1 MIPVKADEKDFNYP
15 NFQTDQVLTAGHLNH
30 MFNFLDV
37 QERLTRT
44 NLVGIGIVCG
54 LKVTRSGD
62 GKTVTITKGTGV
74 TSHGY
79 LIAHGIENS
88 DDPVLYRK
96 YRNFDALKVR
106 TYDVFVNGNIQKYAL
121 WELIDKA
128 HEDTDDHNL
137 SNEFLSNKVCLL
149 FYEILDEQAK
159 NCDPLSCDDKG
170 VKVFINIRPLLISI
184 TDATTIINT
193 LNAKAGT
200 SGSGEVF
207 PGIFNLPDIKMPGF
221 DVPATSLETTSD
233 VYNAYRKIFT
243 KKLVEDTGEALNK
256 AFNTF
261 KGYLKGAVN
270 PFTNFNAKFGF
281 LHNGSIDGNSLLNFQ
296 YYYDFF
302 SDLLAAYNEWRESAL
317 RLTGLCTP
325 PEALFPRHLFLGTT
339 DNADEVSKSFY
350 RNYFIPSPIHT
361 VCSDKY
367 NDFLG
372 LFSRLERLISNL
384 KIPVPSVSGTASAD
398 ANIRIIPSLIG
409 SYALG
414 KRAIP
419 FYYTPD
425 EAGRSLL
432 KVWDPVK
439 TSKGKERQILS
450 YNPSYNTQDDFVR
463 NPLLYDLEPYNFFR
477 IEGHI
482 GKKYYSA
489 LASIQAVV
497 KKHRLPFNVIAVSVD
512 SLPGNVDQTLYACHF
527 NDLEAVYDE
536 LRAALLCRLCRILAC
551 IYKLPR
557 QSAEITE
564 KVKLIKSNLELIKGC
579 KDVLFYNQETFGYAY
594 EQLHPTLIKAKDSG
608 FEIIE
613 ALDKENLFKMMEAEK
628 AGVAVIAANMTNL
641 SDPSLAIFFT
651 KLIILLTKLSESLT
665 EQLSSFDYNLMNS
678 IVKKINT
685 LLQQAPRS
693 DNTVLKDIFASNQ
706 CLSDLLNLCD
716 VASFRSVY
724 SEYIRRT
731 GELKKMQSLKQF
743 STSHPGLRH
752 KGGVPEGGTFVMVYR
767 NIEVSAAAPAFEKDM
782 MLGDFI
788 VSEAA
793 VSAVKAAAKEK
804 AVSSAAKTKFTAK
817 KLALLKTQNSMMKA
831 KGMSD
836 QEIEEILG
844 ISISDLQEAVGVA
857 DDKTSWLGNGTV
869 IADFYL
875 PYQSNSDCPPVQYVV
890 NIPPPKITFS
900 LEKTN
905 YCNADTS
912 EYIFTTNPIAGKIV
926 TSQPDTVLDK
936 GNGLYSFI
944 PSKVIIPDGQN
955 NIVLSFTYTKDDQSQ
970 TITVTVYRMP
980 EVKIK
985 AVANP
990 MNPLEYSFSP
1000 EPADSVT
1007 TADWSF
1013 GDGTTASQISATH
1026 VYSNAGEYKI
1036 GLEVK
1041 NVECTAKSEDITIS
1055 VSEPEP
1061 VKVTIE
1067 QNEVCIDVKSVPF
1080 TITPAGGTLTGEAVT
1095 EKPAGSGKFI
1105 FIPSSVNL
1113 NGASKKQI
1121 TFNYTSPQGATATF
1135 SITVFDRPDGKTSFD
1150 TGILRLYLSFSGLV
1164 NTSVITADYGD
1175 GISETYT
1182 VTGLSNLTRIHSY
1195 AIGGIYTVKTT
1206 LVNGPCILHNEDIV
1220 VTIKDDQPAV
1230 KVCQSF
1236 NVPVEA
1242 YFKLRDSLLG
1252 SDEFRKSYAKEI
1264 ESVEEFFKAL
1274 SEELA
1279 GSGKVDLS
1287 FFEKHPVMPGWIRLL
1302 PVKPAASRTLSL
1314 QLLMIFISIIT
1325 IIACM
1330 QKEDISGNMMEL
1342 FKFIIAKLNEMGKLN
1357 AAEKEMVQKFIEYL
1371 KDEIDKLN
1379 SFGEAG
1385 IKQNYLN
1392 ALNELIDVLNQKL
1405 I

>member
-15 NFQTDQVLTAGHLNH
+15 NFQTDQILTASHLNH
-30 MFNFLDV
+30 MFNFLDI

-54 LKVTRSGD
+54 LKVSRSGD
-62 GKTVTITKGTGV
+62 GKAVTITKGTGV

-79 LIAHGIENS
+79 LMAHGIENS
-88 DDPVLYRK
+88 DDPVIYRK

-128 HEDTDDHNL
+128 HEDTGDHNL
-137 SNEFLSNKVCLL
+137 SNDFLNNKVCLL

-170 VKVFINIRPLLISI
+170 VKVFVNIRPLLISI
-184 TDATTIINT
+184 TDATTIINS

-207 PGIFNLPDIKMPGF
+207 PGIINLPDIKLSRF
-221 DVPATSLETTSD
+221 DVPSTSLETTAD

-243 KKLVEDTGEALNK
+243 RNFVESTGEALNN
-256 AFNTF
+256 AYNTF
-261 KGYLKGAVN
+261 KDYLKGISN
-270 PFTNFNAKFGF
+270 PFITFNSRFEF
-281 LHNGSIDGNSLLNFQ
+281 LHNGSIYGNSLLNFQ

-302 SDLLAAYNEWRESAL
+302 SDLLAAYNEWRESARSL
-317 RLTGLCTP
+317 AGLCTP
-325 PEALFPRHLFLGTT
+325 PEALFPRHLFLGTL
-339 DNADEVSKSFY
+339 DNADEVTKSFY
-350 RNYFIPSPIHT
+350 RNYLIPSPIHT

-398 ANIRIIPSLIG
+398 GNIRITPSLIG
-409 SYALG
+409 SYPLG

-419 FYYTPD
+419 YYYTAD

-432 KVWDPVK
+432 KVWDPEL
-439 TSKGKERQILS
+439 TSRGKERQILS

-463 NPLLYDLEPYNFFR
+463 NPLFYDLEPFNFFR

-489 LASIQAVV
+489 LASIQTIV
-497 KKHRLPFNVIAVSVD
+497 KKHRLPFNVIAVSAD
-512 SLPGNVDQTLYACHF
+512 SLPGSVDQTLYACHF

-536 LRAALLCRLCRILAC
+536 LKAALLCRLCRILAC
-551 IYKLPR
+551 IYKLPK
-557 QSAEITE
+557 QSTEITE

-594 EQLHPTLIKAKDSG
+594 EQLHSTLIKTKDSG

-628 AGVAVIAANMTNL
+628 AGIAVMAANMTNL

-685 LLQQAPRS
+685 LLQQAQSS
-693 DNTVLKDIFASNQ
+693 DNPVLKDIFASNL

-724 SEYIRRT
+724 AEYIRRT
-731 GELKKMQSLKQF
+731 GELKKIQSLKQF
-743 STSHPGLRH
+743 SASHPGLRH

-782 MLGDFI
+782 LLGEFI
-788 VSEAA
+788 VSDAPGDEA
-793 VSAVKAAAKEK
+793 KATTKEK
-804 AVSSAAKTKFTAK
+804 VVSSTAKTKYTTK
-817 KLALLKTQNSMMKA
+817 RLTLLKTQSSMMKD

-844 ISISDLQEAVGVA
+844 IRLADLQQAAGVT
-857 DDKTSWLGNGTV
+857 DDKTSWLANGTV

-912 EYIFTTNPIAGKIV
+912 EYIFTTNPTAGKIV
-926 TSQPDTVLDK
+926 SSQPDSVLDK
-936 GNGLYSFI
+936 GDGLYSFI

-955 NIVLSFTYTKDDQSQ
+955 NIALSFTYTKDDQSQ

-985 AVANP
+985 AVPNP
-990 MNPLEYSFSP
+990 LNPLEYNFSP

-1007 TADWSF
+1007 SAVWSF
-1013 GDGTTASQISATH
+1013 GDGATASQISTTH
-1026 VYSNAGEYKI
+1026 VYNSAGDYKI
-1036 GLEVK
+1036 TLEVK
-1041 NVECTAKSEDITIS
+1041 NVECTAKAEDITIS

-1061 VKVTIE
+1061 VKVTVE

-1080 TITPAGGTLTGEAVT
+1080 TITPSGGTLTGEAFT
-1095 EKPAGSGKFI
+1095 EQPAGSGKYI
-1105 FIPSSVNL
+1105 FTPSGINL
-1113 NGASKKQI
+1113 NGASRKQVI
-1121 TFNYTSPQGATATF
+1121 FNYTSKQGATATF
-1135 SITVFDRPDGKTSFD
+1135 NITVFDKPDGKITLD
-1150 TGILRLYLSFSGLV
+1150 TGILRLYLSFSGML
-1164 NTSVITADYGD
+1164 NTANIEADYGD
-1175 GISETYT
+1175 GIKETYN
-1182 VTGLSNLTRIHSY
+1182 VTGPDLTKIHTY
-1195 AIGGIYTVKTT
+1195 AKGGNYVVKTA
-1206 LVNGPCILHNEDIV
+1206 LINGPCVLINKEIE

-1236 NVPVEA
+1236 SVPVEA
-1242 YFKLRDSLLG
+1242 YFKLRDSLLS
-1252 SDEFRKSYAKEI
+1252 SDDFRKSYEKEI
-1264 ESVEEFFKAL
+1264 DAVEGFFKAL
-1274 SEELA
+1274 SDELT
-1279 GSGKVDLS
+1279 GSGKVDLN
-1287 FFEKHPVMPGWIRLL
+1287 FFDKHPLMPDWIRLL

-1330 QKEDISGNMMEL
+1330 QKEDISGTVTEL

-1357 AAEKEMVQKFIEYL
+1357 AAEKEMVQKFIDYL
-1371 KDEIDKLN
+1371 KGEIDKLN

-1392 ALNELIDVLNQKL
+1392 ALNGLIDVLNQKL

>member
-15 NFQTDQVLTAGHLNH
+15 NFQTDQILTASHLNH

-54 LKVTRSGD
+54 LKVSRSGD

-88 DDPVLYRK
+88 DDPVIYRK

-128 HEDTDDHNL
+128 HEATGDRNL
-137 SNEFLSNKVCLL
+137 SNEFLKDKVCLL

-170 VKVFINIRPLLISI
+170 VKVFINIRPLLISV

-193 LNAKAGT
+193 LNAKSGA

-207 PGIFNLPDIKMPGF
+207 PGIFNLPDIKLPGF

-243 KKLVEDTGEALNK
+243 KKFVEGTGEALNK

-261 KGYLKGAVN
+261 KGYLKGEDN
-270 PFTNFNAKFGF
+270 PFANFNLKFGF
-281 LHNGSIDGNSLLNFQ
+281 LHDGSIDGNSLLNFQ

-302 SDLLAAYNEWRESAL
+302 CDLLTAYNEWRESAL
-317 RLTGLCTP
+317 QLTGLCTP
-325 PEALFPRHLFLGTT
+325 PEALFPRHLFLGTP
-339 DNADEVSKSFY
+339 DSADEVSKSFF

-367 NDFLG
+367 NDFRG

-398 ANIRIIPSLIG
+398 ANIRVTPSMVG
-409 SYALG
+409 SQPLG

-425 EAGRSLL
+425 NAGRSLL
-432 KVWDPVK
+432 KVWDPEL
-439 TSKGKERQILS
+439 TSKGKEQQILS

-489 LASIQAVV
+489 LASIQTTV
-497 KKHRLPFNVIAVSVD
+497 KRFRLPFNVVAVSVD
-512 SLPGNVDQTLYACHF
+512 SLPGSVDQTLYSCHF

-536 LRAALLCRLCRILAC
+536 LKAALLCRLCRILAC
-551 IYKLPR
+551 IYKLPK
-557 QSAEITE
+557 QSGEIPE
-564 KVKLIKSNLELIKGC
+564 EDELIKSNLELIQGC
-579 KDVLFYNQETFGYAY
+579 KDVLFYSTETIGYAY
-594 EQLHPTLIKAKDSG
+594 EQLHPTLIMSKDSG

-613 ALDKENLFKMMEAEK
+613 ALDKENLFKMMEDKK
-628 AGVAVIAANMTNL
+628 AAAVMSANMGFVTDATL
-641 SDPSLAIFFT
+641 IVFFT
-651 KLIILLTKLSESLT
+651 KLIILLIKLSESLT

-678 IVKKINT
+678 NVKKINT
-685 LLQQAPRS
+685 SLQLVQGS
-693 DNTVLKDIFASNQ
+693 DYPILKEIFSSNQ
-706 CLSDLLNLCD
+706 CLGDLLNLCG
-716 VASFRSVY
+716 VASFHSVFA
-724 SEYIRRT
+724 EYVRRT

-743 STSHPGLRH
+743 SASHPGLRH

-767 NIEVSAAAPAFEKDM
+767 NIEVSAAAPVFEKDLL
-782 MLGDFI
+782 LGEFI

-793 VSAVKAAAKEK
+793 GDEVNAKAKEK
-804 AVSSAAKTKFTAK
+804 IIGSVAKTKYTAK
-817 KLALLKTQNSMMKA
+817 RLALLKTQSSLMKD

-844 ISISDLQEAVGVA
+844 ISLSDLQMAAGAA
-857 DDKTSWLGNGTV
+857 DDKVSWIGNGTV

-890 NIPPPKITFS
+890 NIPPPKISFS
-900 LEKTN
+900 LEKAE

-912 EYIFTTNPIAGKIV
+912 EYIFTTNPIAGEII
-926 TSQPDTVLDK
+926 TSQPDTVLDM

-944 PSKVIIPDGQN
+944 PSKVIIPEGQN

-970 TITVTVYRMP
+970 TINITVYRMP

-990 MNPLEYSFSP
+990 VNPLEYNFAP

-1007 TADWSF
+1007 SAVWSF
-1013 GDGTTASQISATH
+1013 GDGSTGTQISPTH
-1026 VYSNAGEYKI
+1026 VYSTAGDYKI
-1036 GLEVK
+1036 SLEVK
-1041 NVECTAKSEDITIS
+1041 NVECTAIAEDINIS

-1067 QNEVCIDVKSVPF
+1067 QNEVCVDVKSVPF
-1080 TITPAGGTLTGEAVT
+1080 TITPAGGTLTGESFT
-1095 EKPAGSGKFI
+1095 EKPAGSGKYT
-1105 FIPSSVNL
+1105 FIPSAVNL

-1121 TFNYTSPQGATATF
+1121 TFNYTSLQGATATF
-1135 SITVFDRPDGKTSFD
+1135 NITVFDKPYGKRSLEAGTL
-1150 TGILRLYLSFSGLV
+1150 ILYLSFSDLS
-1164 NTSVITADYGD
+1164 NTSVINADFGD
-1175 GISETYT
+1175 GIKESYD
-1182 VTGLSNLTRIHSY
+1182 VTGPNMTKIHRY
-1195 AIGGIYTVKTT
+1195 AKGGNYVIKTA
-1206 LVNGPCILHNEDIV
+1206 LVNGPCILKIEDIEV
-1220 VTIKDDQPAV
+1220 AIKDDQPAV

-1236 NVPVEA
+1236 SVPVES
-1242 YFKLRDSLLG
+1242 YFKLRDSLF
-1252 SDEFRKSYAKEI
+1252 SSEDFRKSYSQEI
-1264 ESVEEFFKAL
+1264 DNVEEFFKAL
-1274 SEELA
+1274 SDELA
-1279 GSGKVDLS
+1279 RSGKVDLS
-1287 FFEKHPVMPGWIRLL
+1287 FFDKYQLKADWIRLL

-1330 QKEDISGNMMEL
+1330 QKEDISGTVMEL
-1342 FKFIIAKLNEMGKLN
+1342 FKFINAKLNEIGKLN
-1357 AAEKEMVQKFIEYL
+1357 AAEKGMVQKFIDYL

-1385 IKQNYLN
+1385 IKHNYLN
-1392 ALNELIDVLNQKL
+1392 ALNGLIDILNQML